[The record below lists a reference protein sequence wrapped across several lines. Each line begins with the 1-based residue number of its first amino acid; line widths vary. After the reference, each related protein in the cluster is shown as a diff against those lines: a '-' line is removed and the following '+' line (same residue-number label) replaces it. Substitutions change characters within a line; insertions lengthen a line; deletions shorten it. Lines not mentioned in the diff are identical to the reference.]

1 MKLVTPLSISSGDPT
16 RGHDPQQLVAKIPL
30 FASLEPEVRKPLA
43 ALIRVRSYSAR
54 QFVVWEGEPGGT
66 LFLSLSGYFK
76 AVTTGSDGT
85 EMLLSVMGPGEVL
98 GELSVLD
105 GQPRSASVI
114 AIEPGEL
121 AFIDRPALLG
131 LMASSPSLAIGL
143 VAVLAQRVR
152 SLTKR
157 FEILSRQ
164 DVPGRLAQ
172 ALLSLAEKHG
182 QKLGQQQL
190 RIPVRLSQ
198 QDFAS
203 MVGATRESVNKQL
216 REWTRTGMLRRETG
230 CMIIADMPA
239 LRAASGTP

>member
-1 MKLVTPLSISSGDPT
+1 M
-16 RGHDPQQLVAKIPL
+16 REHDPLQLVARIPL
-30 FASLEPEVRKPLA
+30 FAALDAEVRKPLA
-43 ALIRVRSYSAR
+43 ALIRVRSYAAR

-76 AVTTGSDGT
+76 AVTSGSDGK

-114 AIEPGEL
+114 AIEAGEL
-121 AFIDRPALLG
+121 ASIDRPALLS
-131 LMASSPSLAIGL
+131 LMAGSPALAVGL
-143 VAVLAQRVR
+143 IEVLARRVR

-157 FEILSRQ
+157 FEILSCQ
-164 DVPGRLAQ
+164 DVPERLAQ

-182 QKLGQQQL
+182 QPAGARV

-198 QDFAS
+198 QDLAS

-216 REWTRTGMLRRETG
+216 RKWTRIGMLRRETG
-230 CMIIADMPA
+230 CMIISDVSA
-239 LRAASGTP
+239 LRAASGTI

>member
-1 MKLVTPLSISSGDPT
+1 MKLVTPLSISSPDPT
-16 RGHDPQQLVAKIPL
+16 RGHDPQKLVARIPL

-54 QFVVWEGEPGGT
+54 QFVVWEGEAGGT

-114 AIEPGEL
+114 AIEQGEL
-121 AFIDRPALLG
+121 AYIDRPALLG
-131 LMASSPSLAIGL
+131 LMASSPSLAVGL
-143 VAVLAQRVR
+143 VEVLAQRVR

-182 QKLGQQQL
+182 QQVGKQV

-230 CMIIADMPA
+230 CMIISDMPA